1 MAAGG
6 TACMAKPLVRAV
18 LQFQT
23 AGFAPLV
30 AAYTR
35 RDLLRGQPVSTT
47 QADAAEG
54 VAEGVDEHGAL
65 RVRCDG
71 VHRIVSGE
79 VSVRLRDEPPPPPRA
94 A

>member
-1 MAAGG
+1 M
-6 TACMAKPLVRAV
+6 RAV
-18 LQFQT
+18 LHFQ
-23 AGFAPLV
+23 AVGFAPLV

-35 RDLLRGQPVSTT
+35 RDLLLGQPVSTT
-47 QADAAEG
+47 QADVPEG

-79 VSVRLRDEPPPPPRA
+79 VSVRLRDGVA
-94 A
+94 